1 MVICICT
8 IISAV
13 IEISDFTPT
22 DSLSMLTAVMA
33 VYKFTNLWNMAC
45 FWLSRFSIVDV
56 VAGVVESVFVLVVME
71 AVVIVV
77 VVVVIR
83 FVVVRGSF
91 RGSF

>member
-1 MVICICT
+1 M
-8 IISAV
+8 

-22 DSLSMLTAVMA
+22 DSLSMLKAVMA
-33 VYKFTNLWNMAC
+33 VYKFANLWNMAC

-56 VAGVVESVFVLVVME
+56 VVVTVAIVFVLVVVK

-77 VVVVIR
+77 VAVMVL
-83 FVVVRGSF
+83 GSF